1 MSTENQEQTTQT
13 AQQPAQPATTAH
25 WTESKTDWSP
35 EMKSAYA
42 KYESEA
48 DAIKGGYEAIK
59 IVGKKLENVIQKPAK
74 DAKEE
79 DIVAYKK
86 NLYKELGGIEKEED
100 LSDVNFAAGLPEGEK
115 MDNNLIASYKKFL
128 VDNHTPKEIVQK
140 NVEFY
145 NNAILA
151 IKQNYEQGI
160 LNEAAKT
167 NDELVAFFG
176 SKEKVAEN
184 SELVKRM
191 FKNNLGLTEAEYEQV
206 GTELADT
213 GFIRKS
219 VLARCLMTL
228 AREKA
233 GEGTTVKGDGGG
245 KPVPV
250 VQKVTV
256 VQELPSTSKALG
268 WDK

>member
-1 MSTENQEQTTQT
+1 MPDENKSEVQETK
-13 AQQPAQPATTAH
+13 PAETIH
-25 WTESKTDWSP
+25 WTETKTDWSP

-42 KYESEA
+42 KYGSEA
-48 DAIKGGYEAIK
+48 DALKGGYEAIK
-59 IVGKKLENVIQKPAK
+59 TVGKKLENVIQKPAK

-79 DIVAYKK
+79 DIATYKK
-86 NLYKELGGIEKEED
+86 NLYKELGGVEKEDD
-100 LSDVNFAAGLPEGEK
+100 LADVNFSAGLPEGEK
-115 MDNNLIASYKKFL
+115 MDDNLMASYKKFV

-151 IKQNYEQGI
+151 MKQNYEQGI
-160 LNEAAKT
+160 LNEATKT
-167 NDELVAFFG
+167 NEELVKFFG

-191 FKNNLGLTEAEYEQV
+191 FKDGLNLTETEYEQV
-206 GTELADT
+206 GTELTDT

-219 VLARCLMTL
+219 ILARCLMTL

-245 KPVPV
+245 KSAPVA
-250 VQKVTV
+250 QKVTV